1 MKCYACVGK
10 GEIMQYLK
18 TIKIEK
24 GNDIFYAIQEFES
37 LDNWTLY
44 VSRVNN
50 QVDLENI
57 GFNFKEIEIE
67 IEIDKYLE
75 ADL

>member
-1 MKCYACVGK
+1 
-10 GEIMQYLK
+10 MQYLK

>member
-1 MKCYACVGK
+1 
-10 GEIMQYLK
+10 MQYLK

-24 GNDIFYAIQEFES
+24 GNDIFYAIQEFDS
-37 LDNWTLY
+37 VDNWTLY

-50 QVDLENI
+50 HVDLENI

-67 IEIDKYLE
+67 IEIDKYLD